1 MNMLTTLCHH
11 LAYIFNYKGYLN
23 FVYSLKNIKETQG
36 RKLKQLL
43 HMSEGTQFFKDHP
56 YMANMDYEDFAKK
69 FPLTNYENW
78 AEKINRQK
86 ENQISEISKICDR
99 YQPTSGSTS
108 HVKWIPYTEA
118 LLFEFDQA
126 ISPWIYDI
134 VQTEKKVL
142 KGKHY
147 WSLSW
152 LPTHLRDQVNINAN
166 DDLALLPLWKRIFM
180 SQTMAIPQKLSL
192 APSSESAILGT
203 IAYLVSHAD
212 LSLISVWSPTFA
224 LNMLNEMALKKDTLS
239 LILSKGKWNNDELS
253 FLPCP
258 MSKKQSDILKSWDG
272 KLEEIFFRELWP
284 DMKFIS
290 AWDTSTSKI
299 WAQELQK
306 LFPSATFQ
314 GKGLWAT
321 ECVVTIPFQNKYP
334 LAVNSHFY
342 EFADIESNKVYP
354 SWNLEKGMIVK
365 PVVSTGSG
373 LYRYV
378 MKDRLEVYDFLFKTP
393 CLRFLGRIGDVDM
406 VGEKMSPEMAINIL
420 SQVNQKFNVKTL
432 TLMAVTNQ
440 GKKPYYYLLC
450 EGRKDNNLS
459 VKLAKYSE
467 EILSKAFHYKLA
479 RELNQLGKARSI
491 ITPNARQIYQDLAV
505 KKGMI
510 LGNLKIEPL
519 TLCEDLPFDNNDQ

>member
-1 MNMLTTLCHH
+1 MNILTTICHH
-11 LAYIFNYKGYLN
+11 LAYGFNYKGYLN
-23 FVYSLKNIKETQG
+23 FLHSLKNIEKTQQN
-36 RKLKQLL
+36 KLKQLFQ
-43 HMSEGTQFFKDHP
+43 MSEGTQFFKKNPHML
-56 YMANMDYEDFAKK
+56 YLSYEEFANNFPITTYEDW
-69 FPLTNYENW
+69 E
-78 AEKINRQK
+78 EKIKSQK
-86 ENQISEISKICDR
+86 ENQIPEISNRCNR
-99 YQPTSGSTS
+99 YQPTSGSTT
-108 HVKWIPYTEA
+108 HVKWIPYTDE

-126 ISPWIYDI
+126 ISPWIFDI

-142 KGKHY
+142 MGKHY

-152 LPTHLRDQVNINAN
+152 LPNHLREQVNMNAN

-192 APSSESAILGT
+192 APSSESAMLGT
-203 IAYLVSHAD
+203 IAYLASHSN

-224 LNMLNEMALKKDTLS
+224 LNMLNEMALKKDQVA
-239 LILSKGKWNNDELS
+239 LILSKGEWDNEELS

-258 MSKKQSDILKSWDG
+258 KSKKQSNILKSWDG
-272 KLEEIFFRELWP
+272 KLEDNFFCELWP
-284 DMKFIS
+284 DIKFIS
-290 AWDTSTSKI
+290 SWDTSTSEI
-299 WAQELQK
+299 WAKDLKK
-306 LFPSATFQ
+306 LFPKAKFQ

-321 ECVVTIPFQNKYP
+321 ECVVTIPFRQNYP

-354 SWNLEKGMIVK
+354 SWNLKKGMIVK

-378 MKDRLEVYDFLFKTP
+378 MKDKLEVYDFLFQTP
-393 CLRFLGRIGDVDM
+393 CLKFLGRIGDVDM

-420 SQVNQKFNVKTL
+420 SQVNNKFNVKAL
-432 TLMAVTNQ
+432 TLLAITNNE
-440 GKKPYYYLLC
+440 KKPYYYLLC
-450 EGRKDNNLS
+450 DGEKNDTLS
-459 VKLAKYSE
+459 KKLAEFTE

-479 RELNQLGKARSI
+479 RELNQLDKAKAV
-491 ITPNARQIYQDLAV
+491 ITPEARQIYQEMAV

-519 TLCEDLPFDNNDQ
+519 TLCENINIEEN